1 VRTVVTGPC
10 PVCSTDIEYLY
21 QTENIPYFKGILII
35 SACCPSCGWRYN
47 DTQLLENAEPSR
59 WELRVDSEEDLN
71 IRVVRSTNGILRIPE
86 LGVRVDP
93 GPACEGF
100 ISNVEGVIC
109 RVEAVLDNLISW
121 NDDDPEEREKA
132 LALKEKLGMVREGA
146 LPITLIIDDM
156 TGNSAILADKAKV
169 TPIEIVEECESEE

>member
-59 WELRVDSEEDLN
+59 WELRVESEEDLN
-71 IRVVRSTNGILRIPE
+71 IRVVRSTNGIIRIPE

-93 GPACEGF
+93 GPAC
-100 ISNVEGVIC
+100 
-109 RVEAVLDNLISW
+109 
-121 NDDDPEEREKA
+121 DPEEREKA
-132 LALKEKLGMVREGA
+132 RELREKLGMVREGA
-146 LPITLIIDDM
+146 LPITLIIDDL

>member
-1 VRTVVTGPC
+1 VRTAVPGPC
-10 PVCSTDIEYLY
+10 PVCNADIEYLY

-35 SACCPSCGWRYN
+35 SACCPACGWRFAE
-47 DTQLLENAEPSR
+47 TQLLENAEPSR
-59 WELRVDSEEDLN
+59 WELRVESADDLN
-71 IRVVRSTNGILRIPE
+71 IRVVRSTTGIIRIPE

-100 ISNVEGVIC
+100 VSNVEGVIC
-109 RVEAVLDNLISW
+109 RVEAVVDNLISW
-121 NDDDPEEREKA
+121 NEHDPEEREKA
-132 LALKEKLGMVREGA
+132 LAIKKKLEMVREGT
-146 LPITLIIDDM
+146 LPVTLIIDDL